1 MAGRRII
8 VVMGSPRR
16 EGNSAALAQ
25 QVVGGAEAGGARV
38 ESYRLHDMDISPC
51 TACDL
56 CRDETAKDCVIDDQM
71 TALYPKL
78 RLADALVIAGPVYWF
93 TVSAQTKLFM
103 DRCYALDGPEGN
115 ALKGKQV
122 GIVLTYEDTDPFT
135 SGAVNALRTFQDCF
149 NYIGA
154 DIVGMVYGSAGEA
167 GEIRKNKDVMARA
180 YQLGQKLG
188 SDEQKAEGCQ
198 NPDSPSDQ

>member
-1 MAGRRII
+1 MAEKSII
-8 VVMGSPRR
+8 VVLGSPRR
-16 EGNSAALAQ
+16 DGNSAALAE
-25 QVVGGAEAGGARV
+25 QVVAGATAGGARV
-38 ESYRLHDMDISPC
+38 ESFRLHDMDIAPC

-56 CRDETAKDCVIDDQM
+56 CVDETATDCVIDDQM

-78 RLADALVIAGPVYWF
+78 RLADALVIASPIYWF

-115 ALKGKQV
+115 DLRGKQI

-149 NYIGA
+149 RYIGA
-154 DIVGMVYGSAGEA
+154 DIVGMVYGTAGEA
-167 GEIRKNKDVMARA
+167 GEIRKDKGVMRKAFE
-180 YQLGQKLG
+180 LGQKLA
-188 SDEQKAEGCQ
+188 SD
-198 NPDSPSDQ
+198 